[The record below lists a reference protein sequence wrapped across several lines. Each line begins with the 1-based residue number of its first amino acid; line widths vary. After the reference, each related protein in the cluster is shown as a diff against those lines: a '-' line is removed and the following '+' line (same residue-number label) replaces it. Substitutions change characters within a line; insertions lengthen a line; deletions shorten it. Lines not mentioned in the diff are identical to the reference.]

1 MAIEKTFLSEK
12 TYKEELDKI
21 VSNVTSTVNGII
33 SPIYAS
39 LGGYLVAKENEIKG
53 IIDSLDDN
61 SKKAMRDYLE
71 KFFIKTGRIYDIAF
85 GIAIRDIGY
94 TPRTLEDLL
103 RRPVDQSADREDRI
117 ASRYT
122 SIALYGLLPSRIQ
135 ELYFRKPINSL
146 SEELS
151 ESLKKELVY
160 LLEYLKNSGVKDNE
174 ISISID
180 LLNNLI
186 KLPYDIIKQQYLALS
201 KIFKP
206 DIAGVITVNTAKSLE
221 SLFRK
226 FYDNIINYFEVKKEQ
241 PTIEQPKEQPQT
253 TEQSKVGEEQPKETQ
268 VSEKV
273 IRNSKKSKK
282 RKRKDKC

>member
-1 MAIEKTFLSEK
+1 MAIEKVSLSER

-39 LGGYLVAKENEIKG
+39 LGGYFVAKENEMKTSA
-53 IIDSLDDN
+53 DSFSEN
-61 SKKAMRDYLE
+61 SKEVIKNYLN
-71 KFFIKTGRIYDIAF
+71 FLIKSGKVYDIAF

-160 LLEYLKNSGVKDNE
+160 LLEYLKSFNVKDNE
-174 ISISID
+174 ISIFMD
-180 LLNNLI
+180 LLNNLT
-186 KLPYDIIKQQYLALS
+186 KLPYDTIKQQYLALS

-206 DIAGVITVNTAKSLE
+206 DIAGVITVSTAKSLE
-221 SLFRK
+221 SLFKK
-226 FYDNIINYFEVKKEQ
+226 FYNNIINYFEVKKEQ

-253 TEQSKVGEEQPKETQ
+253 IEQPKEQPQTIEQ
-268 VSEKV
+268 PKEQPQTIEQPKEQPQT
-273 IRNSKKSKK
+273 
-282 RKRKDKC
+282 

>member
-1 MAIEKTFLSEK
+1 MAIEKAPLSEK

-21 VSNVTSTVNGII
+21 IKDVISTVNGII

-39 LGGYLVAKENEIKG
+39 LGGYFVAKENEMKTSADSFGDDSKRVIKNY
-53 IIDSLDDN
+53 LD
-61 SKKAMRDYLE
+61 
-71 KFFIKTGRIYDIAF
+71 FFIRSGKVYDFAF

-94 TPRTLEDLL
+94 APRTLEDLL
-103 RRPVDQSADREDRI
+103 KRPVDQSADREDRI
-117 ASRYT
+117 ASRYA
-122 SIALYGLLPSRIQ
+122 SITLYGLLPSHIQ
-135 ELYFRKPINSL
+135 ELYFREPINSL
-146 SEELS
+146 SETIS
-151 ESLKKELVY
+151 GSLKKEQVY

-174 ISISID
+174 ISIFMD

-201 KIFKP
+201 KIFKS
-206 DIAGVITVNTAKSLE
+206 DIAGVITVNTTKNLE

-241 PTIEQPKEQPQT
+241 PQT
-253 TEQSKVGEEQPKETQ
+253 TEQPKVGEEQPKETQ

-273 IRNSKKSKK
+273 IGSSKKSKK
-282 RKRKDKC
+282 EKEKINVKNQKDRSEK